1 MVKDRIPNTRAIM
14 ALKGKSVTFK
24 PHLYK
29 YQKDDVTKAA
39 AREIGA
45 PEHVVIKTVIMED
58 DAGNPFIVLMHGDR
72 QVSTR
77 ALARALGAKSVGPVD
92 TKAAQRLTGYLVGGI
107 SPFGTRRE
115 LPVYVEESIL
125 ELPRLYINGG
135 RRGLLIEMS
144 PSDLVKVLR
153 PTLVNVAI

>member
-58 DAGNPFIVLMHGDR
+58 DAGNPLIVLMHGDR

>member
-45 PEHVVIKTVIMED
+45 PKHVVIKTVIMED
-58 DAGNPFIVLMHGDR
+58 DAGNPLIVLMHGDR

>member
-14 ALKGKSVTFK
+14 ALKGKSVPFK

-45 PEHVVIKTVIMED
+45 PEHVVIKTVVMED
-58 DAGNPFIVLMHGDR
+58 DAGNPLIVLMHGDR

-107 SPFGTRRE
+107 PPFGTRRE

-125 ELPRLYINGG
+125 ELPSLYINGG

-153 PTLVNVAI
+153 PMLVNVAI

>member
-58 DAGNPFIVLMHGDR
+58 DAGNPLIVLMHGDR

-107 SPFGTRRE
+107 SPFGTKRE

>member
-14 ALKGKSVTFK
+14 AFKGKSVPFK

-29 YQKDDVTKAA
+29 YQKDGVTKAA

-45 PEHVVIKTVIMED
+45 SEHVVIKTVVMED
-58 DAGNPFIVLMHGDR
+58 DAGNPLIVLMHGDR

-77 ALARALGAKSVGPVD
+77 VLARTLGAKSVGPAD
-92 TKAAQRLTGYLVGGI
+92 PKAAQRLTGYLVGSI
-107 SPFGTRRE
+107 SLFGTKRE
-115 LPVYVEESIL
+115 LPACVEKSIF
-125 ELPRLYINGG
+125 ELPRLYINSG
-135 RRGLLIEMS
+135 RRGLLLEMNL
-144 PSDLVKVLR
+144 SDLVKVLR

>member
-1 MVKDRIPNTRAIM
+1 MVKDRIPNTWAIM
-14 ALKGKSVTFK
+14 ALKNKGVPFK

-29 YQKDDVTKAA
+29 YQKDNVTEAA
-39 AREIGA
+39 ARELGV
-45 PEHVVIKTVIMED
+45 PEHVVIKTIVMED

-77 ALARALGAKSVGPVD
+77 DLARALKAKSVGPVD

-107 SPFGTRRE
+107 SPFGSRRE

>member
-1 MVKDRIPNTRAIM
+1 MVKDRIPSTRAIM
-14 ALKGKSVTFK
+14 ALKGKSVPFK
-24 PHLYK
+24 PHLYR
-29 YQKDDVTKAA
+29 YQKDGVTEAA
-39 AREIGA
+39 AHEIGV
-45 PEHVVIKTVIMED
+45 PEHVVIKTIVMED
-58 DAGNPFIVLMHGDR
+58 DAGNPLIVLMLGDR

-77 ALARALGAKSVGPVD
+77 ALARVLGTKSVGPAD
-92 TKAAQRLTGYLVGGI
+92 PKAAQRLTGYLVGGI

-144 PSDLVKVLR
+144 SSDLVKVLR
-153 PTLVNVAI
+153 PMLVNVAI